1 MTTGEK
7 IINKAE
13 KYKGKTGG
21 FVWNYWS
28 GLPWGSSWCVGF
40 VLYVLYKCGLKSEIY
55 NPKNVSNPFWL
66 PTIEEWLHKHAKHV
80 KMANAKPGDIVIF
93 TWDGGGNNTRPIGKK
108 SRDHIGFI
116 RKKGTSDECYTIEG
130 NTSGGK
136 VDEKT
141 RGKTYIFA
149 IYRLKCCQNASQTD
163 EKTESKETINTER
176 KAPKNGDKCL
186 DLSAWQGE
194 LSVDWFKT
202 KKAAGYKSVILRSSY
217 TKGQQTF
224 TLRKD
229 SVFDHNITNAHKA
242 GMNIG
247 VYHFSQMLSESEAKK
262 EAEFCVKCIKPYK
275 EYINLPVACDYEWYG
290 RLTASKAKSYGKAK
304 VTKQIDAFLNVIE
317 KAGFD
322 TMVYASLSV
331 FTGYISADV
340 YKRWKIWVAQY
351 YPKCEYKHK
360 YYLWQYTSNNGKL
373 DENVF
378 GAQAGGSDEKPD
390 DFFPARGYFKEGD
403 TGAEEAQKQ
412 LNKAS
417 KGHKDGDIKV
427 DGEYGPKTAARCKF
441 VQNVK
446 HITEDGE
453 YGPKTHKK
461 AKQKVTIGMKA
472 VNWWVSVA
480 RDNSFAYGTGSRAH
494 RGGCYFC
501 GTNTG
506 PRMKKKEQKGEPH
519 YVKDSKGNKHT
530 YEKTYCCNPFVLAG
544 LAHGANL
551 TECLKKCRAGSPGGL
566 APADWPKAEVETVGR
581 CKSVPFDKLQIG
593 DFIISV
599 KTKDGGQDHAWA
611 YTGGDYLVEAS
622 VSNWSAKSISHKKGA
637 KARYKSYQGHPKS
650 YVMRPKG

>member
-136 VDEKT
+136 VDERT

-163 EKTESKETINTER
+163 EKTEPKETIDNER

-194 LSVDWFKT
+194 LSVDWFKS

-217 TKGQQTF
+217 TKGQQAF

-229 SVFDHNITNAHKA
+229 SVFDHNIKNAYKA

-290 RLTASKAKSYGKAK
+290 RLTASKAKSFGKAK
-304 VTKQIDAFLNVIE
+304 VTKQIDAFLGVIE

-331 FTGYISADV
+331 FNGYISSDV

-351 YPKCEYKHK
+351 YSKCQYKHK

-373 DENVF
+373 DENKF
-378 GAQAGGSDEKPD
+378 GAQAGGDSKPSGIVLPD
-390 DFFPARGYFKEGD
+390 RGWFQKGD
-403 TGAEEAQKQ
+403 KGEDVKKLQAM
-412 LNKAS
+412 LNKANA
-417 KGHKDGDIKV
+417 GAFDV
-427 DGEYGPKTAARCKF
+427 LPKLA
-441 VQNVK
+441 
-446 HITEDGE
+446 EDGE
-453 YGPKTHKK
+453 YGEKTEKHAKLFQDVRHLVVDGEVGEKTLRKLKTAKTNLQTK
-461 AKQKVTIGMKA
+461 ACNFA
-472 VNWWVSVA
+472 VAIA
-480 RDNSFAYGTGSRAH
+480 RDNSFAYGVGKRAH
-494 RGGCYFC
+494 HYGCYFC
-501 GTNTG
+501 GTNITG
-506 PRMKKKEQKGEPH
+506 AKKAKKG
-519 YVKDSKGNKHT
+519 SKW
-530 YEKTYCCNPFVLAG
+530 EKTYCCNPFVTAAY
-544 LAHGANL
+544 AHGAKVAKVLSACKKGSGGGMSPDTWTRYGFVQVKNIKYKDVKAGDIFV
-551 TECLKKCRAGSPGGL
+551 TENHVCMATGGGYIVEAGSEGWG
-566 APADWPKAEVETVGR
+566 
-581 CKSVPFDKLQIG
+581 
-593 DFIISV
+593 
-599 KTKDGGQDHAWA
+599 
-611 YTGGDYLVEAS
+611 
-622 VSNWSAKSISHKKGA
+622 AKSIAHKKVA
-637 KARYKSYQGHPKS
+637 KSRFDAYSKKNKFW
-650 YVMRPKG
+650 VMRYPDGKEG

>member
-108 SRDHIGFI
+108 ARDHIGFI
-116 RKKGTSDECYTIEG
+116 RKKGTPDECYTIEG

-136 VDEKT
+136 VDERT
-141 RGKTYIFA
+141 RSKTYIFA

-163 EKTESKETINTER
+163 EKTESKETIDTER

-194 LSVDWFKT
+194 LSVDWFKS
-202 KKAAGYKSVILRSSY
+202 KKSAGYTSVILRSSY
-217 TKGQQTF
+217 TKGQQSF

-229 SVFDHNITNAHKA
+229 AVFDHNIKNAYKA

-247 VYHFSQMLSESEAKK
+247 IYHFSQMLSESEAKK

-290 RLTASKAKSYGKAK
+290 RLTASKAKSFGKAK
-304 VTKQIDAFLNVIE
+304 VTKQIDAFLGVIE

-331 FTGYISADV
+331 FNGYISADV

-351 YPKCEYKHK
+351 YSKCQYAHK

-378 GAQAGGSDEKPD
+378 GAQAGGDSKPSGIVLPD
-390 DFFPARGYFKEGD
+390 RGWFQKGDNGEGVKKLQ
-403 TGAEEAQKQ
+403 TM
-412 LNKAS
+412 LNKANA
-417 KGHKDGDIKV
+417 GAFDV
-427 DGEYGPKTAARCKF
+427 LPKLE
-441 VQNVK
+441 
-446 HITEDGE
+446 EDGE
-453 YGPKTHKK
+453 YGEKTEKHVKLFQDVRHLAVDGEVGEKTLRKLKTAKTSLQTK
-461 AKQKVTIGMKA
+461 ACNFA
-472 VNWWVSVA
+472 VAIA
-480 RDNSFAYGTGSRAH
+480 RDNSFAYGVGKRAH
-494 RGGCYFC
+494 HYGCYFC
-501 GTNTG
+501 GTNITG
-506 PRMKKKEQKGEPH
+506 AKKAKKG
-519 YVKDSKGNKHT
+519 SKW
-530 YEKTYCCNPFVLAG
+530 EKTYCCNPFVTAAY
-544 LAHGANL
+544 AHGAKVAKVLAACKKGSGGGMSPDTWTRYGFVQAKNIKYKDVKAGDIFV
-551 TECLKKCRAGSPGGL
+551 TENHVCMATGGGYIVEAGSEGWG
-566 APADWPKAEVETVGR
+566 
-581 CKSVPFDKLQIG
+581 
-593 DFIISV
+593 
-599 KTKDGGQDHAWA
+599 
-611 YTGGDYLVEAS
+611 
-622 VSNWSAKSISHKKGA
+622 AKSIAHKKVA
-637 KARYKSYQGHPKS
+637 KSRFDAYSKKNKFW
-650 YVMRPKG
+650 VMRYPDGKEG